1 MAILR
6 YKSGFN
12 MKTVHVKHIVSIE
25 HRLEVIHRLSFVDL
39 EFDLECKW
47 QGENDN
53 FEL

>member
-12 MKTVHVKHIVSIE
+12 MKTVHVEHIVSIE

-39 EFDLECKW
+39 EHKW
-47 QGENDN
+47 QGENAN